1 MGKHNK
7 INWTYEVIEADPLT
21 EQELEEIAQILA
33 EMIYEH
39 MIAEE
44 KQKLDPASNS

>member
-7 INWTYEVIEADPLT
+7 IKWKYEVIEADPLT

-39 MIAEE
+39 MIVED
-44 KQKLDPASNS
+44 KMKLEPVNKP